1 MMERIENRESV
12 RWMKKCK
19 EMHFLDQ
26 KKTKGFDFQETVFRL
41 RPKRPEKARV
51 AAVSSGRLP
60 CKASA
65 QALGMPALQQLHAV
79 TVCPDIH
86 SISIQVTQS
95 CRSIINLNVN

>member
-1 MMERIENRESV
+1 MERIENRESV

-19 EMHFLDQ
+19 EMQLRQ
-26 KKTKGFDFQETVFRL
+26 KKTKGFVFQETVFRL

-79 TVCPDIH
+79 KICPDIH
-86 SISIQVTQS
+86 SISIQVIQRF
-95 CRSIINLNVN
+95 RSIINLNVI